1 MKNFWLPALALTL
14 CLTLPMGI
22 IPAGAVNSATAVE
35 AIQAL
40 GIITGDSTGDLNLT
54 SPVTRAEFVTM
65 LTAAS
70 SYKDSIGSGS
80 GVSLFKDVKSD
91 HWASEYIKLAVEQGW
106 MTGYVDGTFRPDNQI
121 TLEEACTALLKMLG
135 YDSSTLAGSYPSAQ
149 LSKASSVGLRDDVDA
164 VQGEALTRQD
174 CVMLFYNLLVSDD
187 SSGTVYG
194 TTLGYTVTN
203 GEVDYSTLVTADT
216 KGPYVASADKSLSL
230 PFSTS
235 GATIYRNGALSSLS
249 AVQEHDVY
257 YYNENLRTV
266 WVYSDKVSGTLTALS
281 PSSAAPTSITVAG
294 TEYELGTS
302 TAIYK
307 CSSQGEFSTGDVV
320 TLLLGMN
327 GEVVDLPSAG
337 SVGSSTSSTVY
348 YGTVL
353 SSQKGASSSSTSS
366 SDTSSIQTTTQ
377 VVCSDGTV
385 RTFYTSGGPYSVGRL
400 VSVTLDSSGTT
411 IKSMQSKSLSG
422 KVSSDGT
429 SFAYYD
435 FASDVEILDTDGEGS
450 YARIYPSRL
459 AGYTLKSSDVVY
471 YTLNSQ
477 GEIDCLIL
485 SNVTGD
491 TAEYVYLSGVEDNS
505 TSGSGSIQNISVT
518 YTYIQDG
525 ETQTLNS
532 DRKYSIKTGGAALG
546 YDEDGQVDSMKQL
559 DSVTLDS
566 LSGLTAVGD
575 GRKYTISEQVQVL
588 LRDDDSRRSYY
599 LTDLSEI
606 NAQDYDLTGWYDDL
620 DHSAGGHIRIIV
632 ATPKE

>member
-1 MKNFWLPALALTL
+1 MKRPITSALLAAALSL
-14 CLTLPMGI
+14 SLVV
-22 IPAGAVNSATAVE
+22 PAGAVSSSTAVE

-40 GIITGDSTGDLNLT
+40 GIITGDSSGGLNLS

-65 LTAAS
+65 MTAAS
-70 SYKDSIGSGS
+70 SYKDSIGEGS

-106 MTGYVDGTFRPDNQI
+106 MSGYVDGTFRPDNQI

-174 CVMLFYNLLVSDD
+174 CVLLFYNLLVSDD

-249 AVQEHDVY
+249 AVQEYDVY

-327 GEVVDLPSAG
+327 GEVVDLLSAG

-366 SDTSSIQTTTQ
+366 SSSSSVQTETQ
-377 VVCSDGTV
+377 VACSDGTV
-385 RTFYTSGGPYSVGRL
+385 RTFYTSTGTYSVGWL
-400 VSVTLDSSGTT
+400 VTVTVNSSGTT

-429 SFAYYD
+429 SFADYD
-435 FASDVEILDTDGEGS
+435 FASDVEILDTDDEGG